1 MEIAGFGAFL
11 YTWKWLFCAI
21 DAVDASE
28 NAATQV
34 SVTLV
39 DKTKPT
45 IDVSEITTFT
55 GNKFK
60 IGNVD
65 IQDADLVFNN
75 TEDSTN
81 LSFTLSYVKAQDV
94 EAAVRAGIL
103 TASGE
108 AGDVTAAETVEQ
120 TNTADNATLS
130 ATQTLALTDN
140 VEENE
145 SLSFDVNGYYISYN
159 IDIFT
164 RMWIKIWTKII

>member
-1 MEIAGFGAFL
+1 M
-11 YTWKWLFCAI
+11 
-21 DAVDASE
+21 
-28 NAATQV
+28 
-34 SVTLV
+34 
-39 DKTKPT
+39 
-45 IDVSEITTFT
+45 
-55 GNKFK
+55 
-60 IGNVD
+60 
-65 IQDADLVFNN
+65 
-75 TEDSTN
+75 
-81 LSFTLSYVKAQDV
+81 SYVKAQDV

-164 RMWIKIWTKII
+164 RM